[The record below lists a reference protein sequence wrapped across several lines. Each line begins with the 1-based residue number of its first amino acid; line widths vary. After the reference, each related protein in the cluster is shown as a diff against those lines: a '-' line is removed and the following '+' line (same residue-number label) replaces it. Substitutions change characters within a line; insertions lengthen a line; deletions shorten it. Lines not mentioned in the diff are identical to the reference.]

1 MAEVK
6 ILKKKKKKKKK
17 VYKCMNLQLFGH
29 KTGGQLKLTFG
40 YSLPTPVLY
49 YLETFSNQY
58 IICAIW

>member
-1 MAEVK
+1 
-6 ILKKKKKKKKK
+6 
-17 VYKCMNLQLFGH
+17 MNLQLFGH